1 MKCIIQRVSSASVS
15 VNNSMISKIQSGV
28 LILLGIES
36 DDSQNDI
43 QKIVKKIIEL
53 RIFPNEKGQFDQS
66 LIDIK
71 GEVLVVSQFTLM
83 ANVKKG
89 RRPSFTSARTAA
101 TTGRRAELRC
111 CVRRG
116 QDLGHITCQIWLE
129 RKQNARG
136 ATRAPAKKQNLLL
149 SPGHI

>member
-89 RRPSFTSARTAA
+89 RRPSFTSAAEPKIAEELLNEVVNQLRHAPIGHVK
-101 TTGRRAELRC
+101 TG
-111 CVRRG
+111 
-116 QDLGHITCQIWLE
+116 QF
-129 RKQNARG
+129 G
-136 ATRAPAKKQNLLL
+136 ANMQVHLVNDGPVTIPLDSKHL
-149 SPGHI
+149 